1 MHVVVARSALVSR
14 LIPALLIL
22 LLGCIPPA
30 STNDEFALLVLA
42 NRARVEA
49 SPALLPLRWHTAAA
63 GAQEPG
69 GLAAAARFHT
79 DDMAE
84 NGCSGHNSCDG
95 TFWATRITRYYP
107 DWQALAENLV
117 LGPGGPYVIH
127 ASWMASASHRATIL
141 SPSYLDYG
149 AGITEGFDEFG
160 RPLTFATADFGF
172 RALTPVG
179 AQPILAAAVIPRVG
193 TATERELLL
202 SFYAASPPIAVR
214 ALVGTGCVP
223 LELLAGV
230 ASNGTY
236 GTVHPFP
243 SPACVR
249 VAFEV
254 VRADGTQYRWPETGA
269 VLAGLDC
276 AERAANA
283 PQQDCGGG

>member
-1 MHVVVARSALVSR
+1 MVVARSALVSR

-172 RALTPVG
+172 RALTPIG
-179 AQPILAAAVIPRVG
+179 TQPILAAAVIPRLSL
-193 TATERELLL
+193 TPAPRELLAN
-202 SFYAASPPIAVR
+202 FFDAEPPLAIR
-214 ALVGTGCVP
+214 ALAGPACVP
-223 LELLAGV
+223 LELVSGTAT
-230 ASNGTY
+230 NGTY
-236 GTVHPFP
+236 GATIEMGT
-243 SPACVR
+243 ACVP
-249 VAFEV
+249 VAFEAV
-254 VRADGTQYRWPETGA
+254 QANGSRYRWPEKGA
-269 VLAGLDC
+269 LLVGADC
-276 AERAANA
+276 PERAANA